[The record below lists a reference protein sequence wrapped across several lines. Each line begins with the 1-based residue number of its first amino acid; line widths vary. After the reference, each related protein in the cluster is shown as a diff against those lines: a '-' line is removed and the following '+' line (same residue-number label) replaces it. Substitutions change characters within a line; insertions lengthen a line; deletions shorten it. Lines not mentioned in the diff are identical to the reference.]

1 LPLMPTLA
9 PASLSVSFVFS
20 CSACIPTSRD
30 TADLLGSRPLSS
42 EPSIYTP
49 HGPASVGRTI
59 SIHQFLQEQAEHGGP
74 LTGDR
79 VRTRLPLLC
88 CCTAYGSGKDGGNQE
103 LPMITETRQ
112 GTPELEPLKR
122 RQKKDQ
128 RARRRRSE
136 ARAKAQVLGST
147 TLKAI
152 SLKKRRP
159 GSTKHALK
167 LPFDVMSC
175 GAATGPG
182 WLGRSLRD
190 LPQRA
195 FTLKDLKRDYGVKCF
210 EWDGRYVTT
219 FFATHFCSLE
229 VQDTPPAP

>member
-1 LPLMPTLA
+1 M
-9 PASLSVSFVFS
+9 
-20 CSACIPTSRD
+20 
-30 TADLLGSRPLSS
+30 
-42 EPSIYTP
+42 
-49 HGPASVGRTI
+49 
-59 SIHQFLQEQAEHGGP
+59 HQFLQEQAELGDP

-79 VRTRLPLLC
+79 VRRLPPLLC
-88 CCTAYGSGKDGGNQE
+88 RCTANDSGKNGGRQE
-103 LPMITETRQ
+103 PPKTTETPQ
-112 GTPELEPLKR
+112 GAPESLTRK
-122 RQKKDQ
+122 QKKTE

-159 GSTKHALK
+159 GSIKHALK

-182 WLGRSLRD
+182 WVGRSLRD

-195 FTLKDLKRDYGVKCF
+195 FTLMELKRQYGVKCF

-219 FFATHFCSLE
+219 FFAAHFCSLG
-229 VQDTPPAP
+229 V